1 MEEKSYRKLVE
12 PWKNMFDL
20 CAATKSDHLDLNEFK
35 LFYNQKLLEAFLED
49 QASNKK
55 RGLSY
60 YGELTEKIYFEAE
73 KQFYERKDN
82 HMSFTSVRDSI
93 LSSDYVNFD
102 YMKDDGGKKYPHII
116 IKLVVSTITLSE
128 SEKTFISSHINAKLD
143 DESSSLSLAVA
154 TLPKMKKLI
163 NHNIMEEWAKQT
175 VIKHLYNSS
184 SVGNRE
190 EIKPT
195 WKEEA
200 RYVGLNLYARYL
212 I

>member
-1 MEEKSYRKLVE
+1 MEEKSYRKLVD

-49 QASNKK
+49 QSANRK

-60 YGELTEKIYFEAE
+60 YGELAEKVYFEAE
-73 KQFYERKDN
+73 KQFYKRKDN
-82 HMSFTSVRDSI
+82 FMSFASVKDAV

-102 YMKDDGGKKYPHII
+102 YMKDEGGKKYPHLI
-116 IKLVVSTITLSE
+116 IKLVVSTLSLSE
-128 SEKTFISSHINAKLD
+128 SEQTFLSSHINAKID
-143 DESSSLSLAVA
+143 EESSSLALAVA

-163 NHNIMEEWAKQT
+163 NHDIMEEWAKQT
-175 VIKHLYNSS
+175 VIKHLYSS
-184 SVGNRE
+184 TSVDERE

-195 WKEEA
+195 WREEA
-200 RYVGLNLYARYL
+200 RYVGLNFYARYL